1 MKMIQ
6 SVYEIVPVPLAVGP
20 QDVASFPGWG
30 MRDDVYSLY
39 TQRTDSS
46 PLFSDFTSSTAE
58 SALRKKYKQRQ
69 AE

>member
-6 SVYEIVPVPLAVGP
+6 SVCEIVPVPLAVGL
-20 QDVASFPGWG
+20 QDVASFPDWG
-30 MRDDVYSLY
+30 MRDNVYSLY

-46 PLFSDFTSSTAE
+46 PLLSDFTSSAAE
-58 SALRKKYKQRQ
+58 STLRKKYKQGQ